1 MDSANKKDPIQKNII
16 LFVDDEKICHTLVDL
31 IIPNFTEFKLI
42 NAYNGQEA
50 IDLAKR
56 YEDKISLVLLDI
68 ILPDI
73 SGPEIFKALRKN
85 PKLKDVP
92 FIFQSGLS
100 SQEENIA
107 KDTNEEVKILQKPYK
122 QNDLLAAINE
132 AMGRE

>member
-122 QNDLLAAINE
+122 QNDLLAAIHE
-132 AMGRE
+132 AMGR

>member
-1 MDSANKKDPIQKNII
+1 MGSENKKNIIQKNII
-16 LFVDDEKICHTLVDL
+16 LFVDDEKICHTLVEL

-42 NAYNGQEA
+42 NAHNGQEA

-56 YEDKISLVLLDI
+56 YEDKICLVLLDI

-73 SGPEIFKALRKN
+73 SGPEVFKELRKN
-85 PKLKDVP
+85 PKLKEVP

-132 AMGRE
+132 AIWK

>member
-1 MDSANKKDPIQKNII
+1 MDSANKKDTIQKNII

-42 NAYNGQEA
+42 NAYNGKEA

-56 YEDKISLVLLDI
+56 YESQICLVLLDI

-85 PKLKDVP
+85 PKLQDVP

-107 KDTNEEVKILQKPYK
+107 KDTNEVVKILQKPYK

-132 AMGRE
+132 AMKK